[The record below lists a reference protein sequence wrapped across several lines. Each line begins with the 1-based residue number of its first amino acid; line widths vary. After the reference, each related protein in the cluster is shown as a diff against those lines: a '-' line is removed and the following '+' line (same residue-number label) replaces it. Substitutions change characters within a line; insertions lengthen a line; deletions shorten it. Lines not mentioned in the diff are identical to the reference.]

1 MIDLSLLRG
10 VDMKDVN
17 FHDIY
22 HEAMECYEVEQRA
35 IPNVHSIEIRGGVD
49 VFFKT
54 SDTPK
59 LAIASNNAEL
69 FKDIKTVVE
78 NGVLIISRTSK
89 SIYGSNVQI
98 NYGGGNVQIING
110 NGNVQIGGALDRV
123 VVGLSLPYLLEAC
136 IIGSADLALLDVKQE
151 SLSLVIK
158 GSGDIKASGEVSV
171 LRCLVK
177 GSGDVRAK
185 RLKAD
190 KASLKVLGSGDI
202 RVCVLNEVSAHVSGS
217 GDIKVYGN
225 PSKRDASNAGSGRV
239 KFK

>member
-151 SLSLVIK
+151 SLSLVVRINRVVYSLFDK
-158 GSGDIKASGEVSV
+158 SNFVVSRRGLSYLMICEV
-171 LRCLVK
+171 
-177 GSGDVRAK
+177 
-185 RLKAD
+185 
-190 KASLKVLGSGDI
+190 
-202 RVCVLNEVSAHVSGS
+202 
-217 GDIKVYGN
+217 
-225 PSKRDASNAGSGRV
+225 
-239 KFK
+239 

>member
-1 MIDLSLLRG
+1 MDAMDLQ
-10 VDMKDVN
+10 
-17 FHDIY
+17 DIC
-22 HEAMECYEVEQRA
+22 HETMECYEVEQRA
-35 IPNVHSIEIRGGVD
+35 IPNVHSIEVRGGVD

-54 SDTPK
+54 SDVPS
-59 LAIASNNAEL
+59 LVIASNNAEL
-69 FKDIKTVVE
+69 FNDIKTAVE
-78 NGVLIISRTSK
+78 NGVLIISRASK
-89 SIYGSNVQI
+89 STYVNGNIQI

-110 NGNVQIGGALDRV
+110 NGNVQIGYELDRV
-123 VVGLSLPYLLEAC
+123 VVGLSLPCLLEASVV
-136 IIGSADLALLDVKQE
+136 GSADLTLLDIKQE
-151 SLSLVIK
+151 SISLTVK